1 MQLTLMREFRAAC
14 SGHCVARPL
23 EKGFSKRTHNVAGFT
38 CAVKDAHETN
48 VLHPFKHKQLYLI
61 YVLAVG
67 EAGALREGSGLM
79 FVTWT
84 EVRESMQ

>member
-1 MQLTLMREFRAAC
+1 MQRTLC
-14 SGHCVARPL
+14 SPSFGERLFEAYTQRSRFYLCR
-23 EKGFSKRTHNVAGFT
+23 
-38 CAVKDAHETN
+38 KDAHETN

-79 FVTWT
+79 FVAWT